1 MRMLRN
7 STRGAEGLIVDQN
20 PSSAATVAVV
30 GVDAS
35 DEPGRAAPKDTGL
48 SRTPGDEGVLR
59 QWSESS
65 RAGDVASTKGRA
77 AISSRPWMGR
87 PVAAQGLLLAAAKG
101 DARGF
106 LPTARDLGRRTG
118 PDDLA
123 SPSRTGLRSLLPFL
137 PTPLEGVAN
146 VMIGAL
152 DESTRISSAGL
163 PLRESSGA

>member
-1 MRMLRN
+1 M
-7 STRGAEGLIVDQN
+7 
-20 PSSAATVAVV
+20 
-30 GVDAS
+30 
-35 DEPGRAAPKDTGL
+35 
-48 SRTPGDEGVLR
+48 
-59 QWSESS
+59 
-65 RAGDVASTKGRA
+65 
-77 AISSRPWMGR
+77 
-87 PVAAQGLLLAAAKG
+87 AAQGLLLAAAKG